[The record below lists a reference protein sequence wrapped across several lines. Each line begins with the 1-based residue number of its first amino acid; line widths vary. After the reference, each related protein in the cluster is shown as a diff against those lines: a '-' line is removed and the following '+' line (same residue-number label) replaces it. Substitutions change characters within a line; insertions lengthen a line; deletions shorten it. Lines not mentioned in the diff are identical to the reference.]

1 METKYVYFFGG
12 GTADGKAE
20 LKDILGGKG
29 ANLAEMSRMGILVP
43 PGFTIT
49 SEVCNFYFQNNK
61 SYPKELKHQV
71 DENLAKI
78 EKIIGA
84 KFGDK
89 GNPLLLSVR
98 SGARV
103 SMPGMM
109 DTILNVGLN
118 GNTVCG
124 LAKGTSNERFAYDS
138 YRRFIQLYGK
148 IVMGMP
154 GEVFEKL
161 LDDEK
166 ERKGLTLDT
175 GLSTDDLK
183 VLIERMKNKIEEVMD
198 KECPSGPYVQF
209 WGAISAVFE
218 SWNTPRAIAYREA
231 NAIPYEWGTAANI
244 QAMVF
249 GNMGNRSGAGVVFS
263 RDPSTGERKLFGEFM
278 CNAQGEDIVAGI
290 RTPQPI
296 SALAEIMPQCHQ
308 ELSDISQRLE
318 RHFKDLQDIE
328 FTIQDG
334 KLWILQTRAGKR
346 TAQAGVKIA
355 IDMAREKLISK
366 KEALRYIAP
375 EDIEQLLYPT
385 LNPTVEKEVIATGL
399 PASPGVASGK
409 IIFDPEEL
417 AQLARKGGDEFILVR
432 NKTSADDFSGI
443 RAAIGVLT
451 TTGGITS
458 HAAVVTRGMG
468 KTCIVG
474 ASGININE
482 VREEFVVGNR
492 IFRKGDYITLD
503 GTAGEVIAGK
513 LSVIAPKPNRDL
525 EELLVWTDL
534 AKRLKVMANADN
546 PQDAKLARELGAEG
560 VGLCRTEHM
569 FFQPDRIDHFR
580 RVIIAEEGRAK
591 EKALEELLR
600 IQRADFG
607 QIFEQM
613 EGLPVTIRLLDPPLH
628 EFLPLPYA
636 EDELKAL
643 SQRLGIP
650 FGKLQE
656 KVRELHESNPMLGH
670 RGCRL
675 GITSP
680 EIYQIQVRAI
690 MEAACELSKK
700 GVRVFPE
707 IMLPLIAHVEELKFL
722 RELVVNT
729 CEKVKR
735 EKKAEGLAYK
745 VGIMIE
751 LPRAALIADEL
762 AKFADFFS
770 FGTND
775 LTQMALGISRDDA
788 GTFMPSYLEKE
799 IFRLNPFIS
808 LDEKGVGELIKIAVE
823 RGRKTKPDLKIGV
836 CGEHGGDPKSIDFFH
851 KVGLDYVSCSPYRV
865 PVARLTAA
873 RAAMEPTT

>member
-12 GTADGKAE
+12 GIADGKAE

-29 ANLAEMSRMGILVP
+29 ANLAEMSRMGIPVP

-49 SEVCNFYFQNNK
+49 SEVCNLYFQNNK
-61 SYPKELKHQV
+61 SHLKELEHQV

-78 EKIIGA
+78 EKVIGA
-84 KFGDK
+84 KFGDE

-118 GNTVCG
+118 ENTVCG
-124 LAKGTSNERFAYDS
+124 LAKHTNNKRFAYDS
-138 YRRFIQLYGK
+138 YRRFIQMYGK
-148 IVMGMP
+148 IVMGMQ
-154 GEVFEKL
+154 GEVFAKL
-161 LDDEK
+161 LEDEK

-175 GLSTDDLK
+175 ELSTDGLK
-183 VLIERMKNKIEEVMD
+183 NLIERMKSEIKEVSG
-198 KECPSGPYVQF
+198 KECPSDPYVQL

-231 NAIPYEWGTAANI
+231 NAIPSEWGTAANI

-296 SALAEIMPQCHQ
+296 SALAEIMPQCYQ

-375 EDIEQLLYPT
+375 EDIEQLLHPT
-385 LNPTVEKEVIATGL
+385 LDPTAEKEVIATGL

-417 AQLARKGGDEFILVR
+417 AQLAREGGDDFILVR

-443 RAAIGVLT
+443 RAAVGVLT

-474 ASGININE
+474 ASGISISD
-482 VREEFVVGNR
+482 VREEFIVGNR

-503 GTAGEVIAGK
+503 GTEGEVLSGK
-513 LSVIAPKPNRDL
+513 LPVIAPKPGRDF

-534 AKRLKVMANADN
+534 AKRLKVMANADT
-546 PQDAKLARELGAEG
+546 PQDAKLARELGADG

-607 QIFEQM
+607 QIFAQM
-613 EGLPVTIRLLDPPLH
+613 ESLPVTIRLLDPPLH
-628 EFLPLPYA
+628 EFLPPPYA
-636 EDELKAL
+636 ADELKAL
-643 SQRLGIP
+643 SQHLSTP
-650 FGKLQE
+650 FEKLRDRVE
-656 KVRELHESNPMLGH
+656 ELHESNPMLGH

-735 EKKAEGLAYK
+735 EKEAEGLAYK

-788 GTFMPSYLEKE
+788 GTFMPAYLEKE
-799 IFRLNPFIS
+799 IFRLDPFIS

-836 CGEHGGDPKSIDFFH
+836 CGEHGGDPKSIEFFH

-873 RAAMEPTT
+873 RIALELTT

>member
-29 ANLAEMSRMGILVP
+29 ANLAEMSRMGIPVP

-109 DTILNVGLN
+109 DTILNIGLN
-118 GNTVCG
+118 GNTIRG

-138 YRRFIQLYGK
+138 YRRFIQMYGK
-148 IVMGMP
+148 IVMGMQ

-161 LDDEK
+161 LEDEK

-175 GLSTDDLK
+175 ELSTDGLK
-183 VLIERMKNKIEEVMD
+183 NLLERMKGEIKEVSG
-198 KECPSGPYVQF
+198 KECPSDPYMQL

-218 SWNTPRAIAYREA
+218 SWNTPRAIAYRGA
-231 NAIPYEWGTAANI
+231 NDIPSEWGTAANI

-249 GNMGNRSGAGVVFS
+249 GNMGTESGAGVVFS

-290 RTPQPI
+290 RTPKPI
-296 SALAEIMPQCHQ
+296 SDLAEIMPQCYQ

-346 TAQAGVKIA
+346 TAQAGIKIA

-385 LNPTVEKEVIATGL
+385 LDPTVEKEVIATGL

-409 IIFDPEEL
+409 IIFNPEEL
-417 AQLARKGGDEFILVR
+417 AQLAREGGDEFILVR

-468 KTCIVG
+468 KSCIVG

-482 VREEFVVGNR
+482 GREEFVVGNR

-503 GTAGEVIAGK
+503 GTEGEVLSGK
-513 LSVIAPKPNRDL
+513 LPVIAPRPSRDL

-546 PQDAKLARELGAEG
+546 PQDAKLARDLGAEG

-607 QIFEQM
+607 QIF
-613 EGLPVTIRLLDPPLH
+613 
-628 EFLPLPYA
+628 A
-636 EDELKAL
+636 
-643 SQRLGIP
+643 
-650 FGKLQE
+650 
-656 KVRELHESNPMLGH
+656 
-670 RGCRL
+670 
-675 GITSP
+675 
-680 EIYQIQVRAI
+680 
-690 MEAACELSKK
+690 
-700 GVRVFPE
+700 
-707 IMLPLIAHVEELKFL
+707 
-722 RELVVNT
+722 
-729 CEKVKR
+729 
-735 EKKAEGLAYK
+735 
-745 VGIMIE
+745 
-751 LPRAALIADEL
+751 
-762 AKFADFFS
+762 
-770 FGTND
+770 
-775 LTQMALGISRDDA
+775 
-788 GTFMPSYLEKE
+788 
-799 IFRLNPFIS
+799 
-808 LDEKGVGELIKIAVE
+808 
-823 RGRKTKPDLKIGV
+823 
-836 CGEHGGDPKSIDFFH
+836 
-851 KVGLDYVSCSPYRV
+851 
-865 PVARLTAA
+865 
-873 RAAMEPTT
+873 